1 MSAIS
6 TNNNSHLLQSV
17 LSDPKLLRSFETY
30 LHRINAHQN
39 LLFIEAMSQL
49 RYDYSKTPEIA
60 LRRYTYSC
68 FHRDH
73 SQQQ

>member
-1 MSAIS
+1 MHMSAT
-6 TNNNSHLLQSV
+6 TNSQLLQSV
-17 LSDPKLLRSFETY
+17 LSDPRLLRSFESY

-60 LRRYTYSC
+60 LRRYLFISG
-68 FHRDH
+68 
-73 SQQQ
+73 